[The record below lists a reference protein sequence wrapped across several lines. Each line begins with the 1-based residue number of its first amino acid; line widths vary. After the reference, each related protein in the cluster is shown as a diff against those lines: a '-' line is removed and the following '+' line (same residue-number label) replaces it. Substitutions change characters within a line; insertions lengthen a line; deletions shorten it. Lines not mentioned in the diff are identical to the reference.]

1 MATIPDVRSIS
12 INKRQEPDSRATSST
27 AGVKGVVLGK
37 KSWTADITVDAQTDG
52 PATTKGTTGTLTIT
66 LTTSLTLAATC
77 YLLGI
82 DQQLDI
88 DSGATVGYVYHFVG
102 TAELTEADPATPDQ
116 TPIAAT
122 GVTVDFT

>member
-1 MATIPDVRSIS
+1 MAAIADVRSIS
-12 INKRQEPDSRATSST
+12 IRKQQEPDSRATSST
-27 AGVKGVVLGK
+27 SGVKGVVLGK
-37 KSWTADITVDAQTDG
+37 KSWTADITVDAQSA
-52 PATTKGTTGTLTIT
+52 PNPIKGTTGTLTIT

-82 DQQLDI
+82 DEQVDI
-88 DSGATVGYVYHFVG
+88 NSGATVGYVYHFVG
-102 TAELTEADPATPDQ
+102 TAELTEADPTTPDQ